1 MYGRPFGGTTMLY
14 KSSLACNVSLMKSD
28 NARCTAVKFQSRN
41 SSDLIVVSVYI
52 PFRNGSKDNNIE
64 YEHTVGYLQGL
75 IHSNQGCDFI
85 FGGDFN
91 VTSLQDT
98 VASWSL

>member
-1 MYGRPFGGTTMLY
+1 
-14 KSSLACNVSLMKSD
+14 MKSH

-41 SSDLIVVSVYI
+41 SCDLIVVSVYM
-52 PFRNGSKDNNIE
+52 PFRSGSIDNDIE

-75 IHSNQGCDFI
+75 IDSNLRCDFI

-98 VASWSL
+98 VASR